1 MGVVSE
7 QNCHP
12 WSLGCIMFMHN
23 GEIAQFS
30 NIKRRLQAFLSDR
43 FFELP
48 LGNTDSEW
56 CFSLFL
62 QHLSLLADVDSD
74 AFGYRVLHQAALNT
88 IESLDTWCDEA
99 GITEP
104 SLLNFCITD
113 GRSIIATRYITSSKD
128 EAASLWFS
136 TGSSFE
142 QYAPGGHYRM
152 RKNDKRENIVLIA
165 SEPLTF
171 EKADWLEIPC
181 QTCVIVTPRM
191 NVLQI
196 PIRDKYF
203 QQAMHPHR
211 NPEFATS
218 KGYQFSTPV
227 EETSNENSS
236 AH

>member
-1 MGVVSE
+1 
-7 QNCHP
+7 
-12 WSLGCIMFMHN
+12 MHN

-136 TGSSFE
+136 TGSVRS
-142 QYAPGGHYRM
+142 YLPRSSHPILSS
-152 RKNDKRENIVLIA
+152 N
-165 SEPLTF
+165 SSPL
-171 EKADWLEIPC
+171 
-181 QTCVIVTPRM
+181 
-191 NVLQI
+191 
-196 PIRDKYF
+196 
-203 QQAMHPHR
+203 
-211 NPEFATS
+211 S
-218 KGYQFSTPV
+218 STPLV
-227 EETSNENSS
+227 VTTECERMTSARTSL
-236 AH
+236 